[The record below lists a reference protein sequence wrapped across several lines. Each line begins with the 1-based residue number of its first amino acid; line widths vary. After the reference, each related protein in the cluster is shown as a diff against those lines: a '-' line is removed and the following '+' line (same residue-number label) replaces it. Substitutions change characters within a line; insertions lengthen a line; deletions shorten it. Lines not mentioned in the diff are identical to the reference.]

1 MSMVSRR
8 EKVSE
13 NTVTTTDRRMRD
25 NAVSSRWRTDV
36 LSATN
41 SCVALM
47 TGRPLQALIKFREVS
62 IESDENDVQ
71 RDVKVIVKKA
81 KTLPQRLF
89 GPLAQA
95 TSPG

>member
-1 MSMVSRR
+1 
-8 EKVSE
+8 
-13 NTVTTTDRRMRD
+13 
-25 NAVSSRWRTDV
+25 
-36 LSATN
+36 
-41 SCVALM
+41 M